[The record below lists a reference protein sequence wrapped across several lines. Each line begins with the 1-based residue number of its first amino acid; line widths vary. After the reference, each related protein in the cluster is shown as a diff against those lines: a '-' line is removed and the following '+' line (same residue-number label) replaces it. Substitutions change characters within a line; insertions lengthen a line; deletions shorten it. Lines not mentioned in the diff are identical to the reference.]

1 MTDAGRSFSA
11 RLMLRGLGWD
21 VGLPLVGYYAF
32 HFLGVAD
39 WPALLTATVLAGV
52 RIVWVAVRERSLNL
66 SRP

>member
-1 MTDAGRSFSA
+1 
-11 RLMLRGLGWD
+11 MLQGLGWD